1 MNNSGV
7 VQGLVYCLP
16 AVNFSLDFKEANAAR
31 LCEKT
36 NDGNREN
43 RQNRMSTKKKQKVQE
58 FEYKAEMKQLLNLI
72 VHSLYTHPEIFLRE
86 LISNSSD
93 ALSKVRFDQL
103 TENKTE
109 EDGEELKITI
119 MLDEK
124 ERTFVIEDNGAG
136 MSEEELITNLG
147 TVAKSG
153 TLGFLQALKEEQ
165 PEQEGIDANLIGQF
179 GVGFYSVFMVTD
191 EVTVETKAD
200 DSPGCIWRSSGE
212 GTYTIEKIDR
222 EKRGTKIS
230 FTLKEDAGEFA
241 EAYRVETIIRKYSNF
256 VDFPIYLDNKR
267 VNSIT
272 ALWQRPKSEL
282 KEEEINEFYKFISVD
297 YQEPLDYLHLSLEGV
312 VSFKALLFLP
322 KEAPMDMLYQ
332 QGALEN
338 HGPQLYVRKVMIQ
351 HECKELLPEYL
362 RFVKGVVETED
373 LPLNVSREVVQN
385 SPVMAK
391 IRQILTTKII
401 GWFESLAEDH
411 PEKFRQFYKAFGPV
425 VKIGLNTD
433 FTNREKLIELLRF
446 ESTATGEGEFTTL
459 REYVDR
465 MAEDQKEIYYLS
477 GDNRQQM
484 LSNPNLEYFRKKG
497 IEVLLLVDP
506 IDVFVIPS
514 ISEYD
519 KKPLKSIEKADIDI
533 KPEEGE
539 EKDALS
545 KNMIEPVLRIFKETL
560 GDRIE
565 DVVESQRLVSSPVTL
580 VGGKDAMDPQIEKM
594 LRMMQQSDSAGKKVL
609 EVNPSHPIIKNLA
622 GLCMLDESHPVIRKT
637 MSQLFEGALL
647 LEGSLEST
655 AEFVSRMNDIIE
667 VATKQAKT

>member
-1 MNNSGV
+1 MSG
-7 VQGLVYCLP
+7 
-16 AVNFSLDFKEANAAR
+16 
-31 LCEKT
+31 
-36 NDGNREN
+36 
-43 RQNRMSTKKKQKVQE
+43 KKQQNVQE

-86 LISNSSD
+86 LISNASD
-93 ALSKVRFDQL
+93 ALNKVRFSQL
-103 TENKTE
+103 TENQAE
-109 EDGEELKITI
+109 AEGGELKITI
-119 MLDEK
+119 TLDEK
-124 ERTFVIEDNGAG
+124 KRSFVIEDNGTG
-136 MSEEELITNLG
+136 MSEEELIANLG

-153 TLGFLQALKEEQ
+153 TLGFLQALKEQQ
-165 PEQEGIDANLIGQF
+165 PEKAGIDGNLIGQF

-191 EVTVETKAD
+191 EVTVETKSSG
-200 DSPGCIWRSSGE
+200 SPGCRWRSSGE

-222 EKRGTKIS
+222 EKLGTKIA
-230 FTLKEDAGEFA
+230 FTLKEDAAEFA
-241 EAYRVETIIRKYSNF
+241 EGYRVESIIRKYSNF

-272 ALWQRPKSEL
+272 ALWQQPKSDL
-282 KEEEINEFYKFISVD
+282 KEEEVNEFYKFISVD

-312 VSFKALLFLP
+312 VNFKALLFLP

-351 HECKELLPEYL
+351 HECKDLLPEYL

-401 GWFESLAEDH
+401 AWFESLAKEQ

-446 ESTATGEGEFTTL
+446 ESTTTDEGEYVTL
-459 REYVDR
+459 RGYVGR
-465 MAEDQKEIYYLS
+465 MGKDQKEIYYLS
-477 GDNRQQM
+477 GDNREQM

-506 IDVFVIPS
+506 VDIFVIPS
-514 ISEYD
+514 INEYE
-519 KKPLKSIEKADIDI
+519 KKPLKSIEKADIDFAA
-533 KPEEGE
+533 GDDG
-539 EKDALS
+539 EKDALN
-545 KNMIEPVLRIFKETL
+545 KNMIEPVLRIFRETL
-560 GDRIE
+560 GDRVE
-565 DVVESQRLVSSPVTL
+565 DVVESHRLVNSPVTL

-594 LRMMQQSDSAGKKVL
+594 LRMMKQSEAPGKKIL
-609 EVNPSHPIIKNLA
+609 EVNPSHPVVKNLA
-622 GLCMLDESHPVIRKT
+622 GLCMLNENDPFIRTT
-637 MSQLFEGALL
+637 MNQLYEGALL
-647 LEGSLEST
+647 LEGSLEGT
-655 AEFVSRMNDIIE
+655 AEFVARMTDIIE
-667 VATKQAKT
+667 AATKQAKA

>member
-1 MNNSGV
+1 
-7 VQGLVYCLP
+7 
-16 AVNFSLDFKEANAAR
+16 
-31 LCEKT
+31 
-36 NDGNREN
+36 
-43 RQNRMSTKKKQKVQE
+43 MSDKKQKNVQE

-86 LISNSSD
+86 LISNASD
-93 ALSKVRFDQL
+93 ALSKVRFGQL
-103 TENKTE
+103 TENSA
-109 EDGEELKITI
+109 DGDDEELKITI
-119 MLDEK
+119 SLDEK
-124 ERTFVIEDNGAG
+124 ERTFVIEDNGTG
-136 MSEEELITNLG
+136 MSEDELIANLG

-153 TLGFLQALKEEQ
+153 TLGFLQALKEQQSEK
-165 PEQEGIDANLIGQF
+165 GDIDANLIGQF

-191 EVTVETKAD
+191 EVTVETKTG
-200 DSPGCIWRSSGE
+200 DSQGCRWRSAGE
-212 GTYTIEKIDR
+212 GTYTIEKTDR
-222 EKRGTKIS
+222 KNRGTKIA
-230 FTLKEDAGEFA
+230 FTLKDDAAEFA
-241 EAYRVETIIRKYSNF
+241 EAFRVENIIRKYSNF
-256 VDFPIYLDNKR
+256 VDFPIYLDNKK

-282 KEEEINEFYKFISVD
+282 KEEEVNEFYKFISVD

-312 VSFKALLFLP
+312 VNFKALLFLP

-401 GWFESLAEDH
+401 GWFESLAQDH

-433 FTNREKLIELLRF
+433 FTNRDKLIELLRF
-446 ESTATGEGEFTTL
+446 ESTSTEEGVFVTL
-459 REYVDR
+459 REYVGR
-465 MAEDQKEIYYLS
+465 MVGDQKEIYYLS

-506 IDVFVIPS
+506 VDIFVIPS
-514 ISEYD
+514 INEYD
-519 KKPLKSIEKADIDI
+519 KKPLKSIEKADIDF
-533 KPEEGE
+533 KAGE
-539 EKDALS
+539 EEENDALS
-545 KNMIEPVLRIFKETL
+545 ENMIEPVLRIFRETL
-560 GDRIE
+560 GDTVE
-565 DVVESQRLVSSPVTL
+565 DVVESHRLVNSPVTL
-580 VGGKDAMDPQIEKM
+580 VSGKDAMDPQLEKM
-594 LRMMQQSDSAGKKVL
+594 LRMMKQSEGASGKKVL
-609 EVNPSHPIIKNLA
+609 EVNPSHAVIKNLA
-622 GLCMLDESHPVIRKT
+622 GLCMLNENDPIIRTT
-637 MSQLFEGALL
+637 MNQLYEGALL
-647 LEGSLEST
+647 LEGSLEGT

-667 VATKQAKT
+667 AATKQAKS

>member
-1 MNNSGV
+1 
-7 VQGLVYCLP
+7 
-16 AVNFSLDFKEANAAR
+16 
-31 LCEKT
+31 
-36 NDGNREN
+36 
-43 RQNRMSTKKKQKVQE
+43 MSDKKQQKVQE

-86 LISNSSD
+86 LISNASD

-109 EDGEELKITI
+109 EDGGELKITI
-119 MLDEK
+119 TLDEK
-124 ERTFVIEDNGAG
+124 ERTFVIEDNGTG
-136 MSEEELITNLG
+136 MSEEELIANLG

-153 TLGFLQALKEEQ
+153 TLGFLQALKEQQ
-165 PEQEGIDANLIGQF
+165 PEKGGIDANLIGQF

-200 DSPGCIWRSSGE
+200 DAQGCLWRSSGE

-222 EKRGTKIS
+222 EKRGTRIS
-230 FTLKEDAGEFA
+230 FTLKEDAKEFA
-241 EAYRVETIIRKYSNF
+241 EAYRVESVIRKYSNF

-267 VNSIT
+267 ANSIT

-297 YQEPLDYLHLSLEGV
+297 YQDPLDHLHLSLEGA

-401 GWFESLAEDH
+401 GWFESLAQDH

-446 ESTATGEGEFTTL
+446 ESTATEEGEFVTL

-465 MAEDQKEIYYLS
+465 MVGDQKEIYYLS

-497 IEVLLLVDP
+497 IEVLLLADP
-506 IDVFVIPS
+506 VDVFVIPS
-514 ISEYD
+514 INEYD
-519 KKPLKSIEKADIDI
+519 KKPLKSIEKADIDF
-533 KPEEGE
+533 KAGDEE
-539 EKDALS
+539 EKDTLS
-545 KNMIEPVLRIFKETL
+545 KNMIEPVLRLFKDTL
-560 GDRIE
+560 GDRVE
-565 DVVESQRLVSSPVTL
+565 DVVESHRLVNSPVTL

-594 LRMMQQSDSAGKKVL
+594 LRMMKQSDMPGTKKVL
-609 EVNPSHPIIKNLA
+609 EINPSHAVIKNLA
-622 GLCMLDESHPVIRKT
+622 GLCLLNENDPLIRTT
-637 MSQLFEGALL
+637 MNQLYEGALL
-647 LEGSLEST
+647 LEGSLEGT
-655 AEFVSRMNDIIE
+655 ADFVSRMNDIIE
-667 VATKQAKT
+667 AATKQAKS

>member
-1 MNNSGV
+1 
-7 VQGLVYCLP
+7 
-16 AVNFSLDFKEANAAR
+16 
-31 LCEKT
+31 
-36 NDGNREN
+36 
-43 RQNRMSTKKKQKVQE
+43 MSDKNQQKVQE

-86 LISNSSD
+86 LISNASD
-93 ALSKVRFDQL
+93 ALSKVRFSQL
-103 TENKTE
+103 TENKAE
-109 EDGEELKITI
+109 GDDEELKISIT
-119 MLDEK
+119 LDEK
-124 ERTFVIEDNGAG
+124 ERSVVIEDNGTG
-136 MSEEELITNLG
+136 MSEDELIANLG

-153 TLGFLQALKEEQ
+153 TLGFLQALKDQQ
-165 PEQEGIDANLIGQF
+165 PEKGGIDANLIGQF

-191 EVTVETKAD
+191 EVSVETKAE
-200 DSPGCIWRSSGE
+200 DSEGCRWRSSGE
-212 GTYTIEKIDR
+212 GTYSIEKIDR
-222 EKRGTKIS
+222 DKRGTRIS
-230 FTLKEDAGEFA
+230 FTLKEDAKEFA
-241 EAYRVETIIRKYSNF
+241 EEYRVENIIRKYSNF
-256 VDFPIYLDNKR
+256 VDFPIYLDNKK

-282 KEEEINEFYKFISVD
+282 KEEEVNEFYKFISVD
-297 YQEPLDYLHLSLEGV
+297 YQDPLDYLHLSLEGAV
-312 VSFKALLFLP
+312 NFKALLFLP

-401 GWFESLAEDH
+401 GWFESLAQDH

-446 ESTATGEGEFTTL
+446 ESTATEEGDFVTL

-465 MAEDQKEIYYLS
+465 MQEDQKEIYYLS

-506 IDVFVIPS
+506 VDVFVIPS
-514 ISEYD
+514 INEYD
-519 KKPLKSIEKADIDI
+519 KKPLKSIEKSDIDF
-533 KPEEGE
+533 KAGE
-539 EKDALS
+539 EEEKEALS
-545 KNMIEPVLRIFKETL
+545 KNMIEPVLKIFKETL
-560 GDRIE
+560 GDKVE
-565 DVVESQRLVSSPVTL
+565 DVVESHRLVNSPVTL

-594 LRMMQQSDSAGKKVL
+594 MRMMNQAAGAPGKKVL
-609 EVNPSHPIIKNLA
+609 EVNPSHAVIKNLA
-622 GLCMLDESHPVIRKT
+622 GLCVLDENDPIIRT
-637 MSQLFEGALL
+637 TISQLYEGALL
-647 LEGSLEST
+647 LEGSLEGT

-667 VATKQAKT
+667 AATKQAKA

>member
-1 MNNSGV
+1 
-7 VQGLVYCLP
+7 
-16 AVNFSLDFKEANAAR
+16 
-31 LCEKT
+31 
-36 NDGNREN
+36 
-43 RQNRMSTKKKQKVQE
+43 MSDKKQQKVQE

-86 LISNSSD
+86 LISNASD

-109 EDGEELKITI
+109 EDGGELKITI
-119 MLDEK
+119 TLDEK
-124 ERTFVIEDNGAG
+124 ERTFVIEDNGTG
-136 MSEEELITNLG
+136 MSEEELIANLG

-153 TLGFLQALKEEQ
+153 TLGFLQALKEQQ
-165 PEQEGIDANLIGQF
+165 PEKGGIDANLIGQF

-200 DSPGCIWRSSGE
+200 DAQGCLWRSSGE

-222 EKRGTKIS
+222 EKRGTRIS
-230 FTLKEDAGEFA
+230 FTLKEDAKEFA
-241 EAYRVETIIRKYSNF
+241 EAYRVESVIRKYSNF

-267 VNSIT
+267 ANSIT

-297 YQEPLDYLHLSLEGV
+297 YQDPLDHLHLSLEGA

-401 GWFESLAEDH
+401 GWFESLAQDH

-446 ESTATGEGEFTTL
+446 ESTATEEGEFVTL
-459 REYVDR
+459 REYVER
-465 MAEDQKEIYYLS
+465 MVGDQKEIYYLS

-497 IEVLLLVDP
+497 IEVLLLADP
-506 IDVFVIPS
+506 VDVFVIPS
-514 ISEYD
+514 INEYD
-519 KKPLKSIEKADIDI
+519 KKPLKSIEKADIDF
-533 KPEEGE
+533 KAGDE
-539 EKDALS
+539 EKKDTLS
-545 KNMIEPVLRIFKETL
+545 KNMIEPVLRLFKDTL
-560 GDRIE
+560 GDRVE
-565 DVVESQRLVSSPVTL
+565 DVVESHRLVNSPVTL

-594 LRMMQQSDSAGKKVL
+594 LRMMKQSDMPGTKKVL
-609 EVNPSHPIIKNLA
+609 EINPSHAVIKNLA
-622 GLCMLDESHPVIRKT
+622 GLCLLNENDPLIRTT
-637 MSQLFEGALL
+637 MNQLYEGALL
-647 LEGSLEST
+647 LEGSLEGT
-655 AEFVSRMNDIIE
+655 ADFVSRMNDIIE
-667 VATKQAKT
+667 AATKQAKS

>member
-1 MNNSGV
+1 
-7 VQGLVYCLP
+7 
-16 AVNFSLDFKEANAAR
+16 
-31 LCEKT
+31 
-36 NDGNREN
+36 
-43 RQNRMSTKKKQKVQE
+43 MSDKKQQNVQE

-86 LISNSSD
+86 LISNASD
-93 ALSKVRFDQL
+93 ALSKVRFSQL
-103 TENKTE
+103 TENQAE
-109 EDGEELKITI
+109 AEGGELKITI
-119 MLDEK
+119 TLDEK
-124 ERTFVIEDNGAG
+124 KRSFVIEDNGTG
-136 MSEEELITNLG
+136 MSEEELIANLG

-153 TLGFLQALKEEQ
+153 TLGFLQALKEQQ
-165 PEQEGIDANLIGQF
+165 PEKAGIDGNLIGQF

-191 EVTVETKAD
+191 EVTVETKSSG
-200 DSPGCIWRSSGE
+200 SPGCRWRSSGE

-222 EKRGTKIS
+222 EKLGTKIA
-230 FTLKEDAGEFA
+230 FTLKEDAAEFA
-241 EAYRVETIIRKYSNF
+241 EGYRVESIIRKYSNF

-272 ALWQRPKSEL
+272 ALWQQPKSDL
-282 KEEEINEFYKFISVD
+282 KEEEVNEFYKFISVD

-312 VSFKALLFLP
+312 VNFKALLFLP

-351 HECKELLPEYL
+351 HECKDLLPEYL

-401 GWFESLAEDH
+401 AWFESLAKEQ

-446 ESTATGEGEFTTL
+446 ESTTTDEGEYVTL
-459 REYVDR
+459 REYVGR
-465 MAEDQKEIYYLS
+465 MGKDQKEIYYLS
-477 GDNRQQM
+477 GDNREQM

-506 IDVFVIPS
+506 VDIFVIPS
-514 ISEYD
+514 INEYE
-519 KKPLKSIEKADIDI
+519 KKPLKSIEKADIDFAA
-533 KPEEGE
+533 GGDG
-539 EKDALS
+539 EKDALN
-545 KNMIEPVLRIFKETL
+545 KNMIEPVLRIFRETL
-560 GDRIE
+560 GDRVE
-565 DVVESQRLVSSPVTL
+565 DVVESHRLVNSPVTL

-594 LRMMQQSDSAGKKVL
+594 LRVMKQSEAPGKKIL
-609 EVNPSHPIIKNLA
+609 EVNPSHPVVKNLA
-622 GLCMLDESHPVIRKT
+622 GLCVLNENDPFIRTT
-637 MSQLFEGALL
+637 MNQLYEGALL
-647 LEGSLEST
+647 LEGSLEGT
-655 AEFVSRMNDIIE
+655 AEFVARMTDIIE
-667 VATKQAKT
+667 AATKQAKA